1 MMLNEFD
8 YDHLFFNCSIK
19 MLTFINF
26 HSNLYDHIAFD
37 NSAKSQFLRSKDLSF
52 FSFLSLAF
60 NRCNIE
66 TMNWGL
72 SILIGFVFLIM
83 LVLQTRA
90 NIHIIQLKQAAKCNH
105 TSHIQ
110 SYKRKK

>member
-1 MMLNEFD
+1 MFEC
-8 YDHLFFNCSIK
+8 HLKPELQLQEYFIEIAIFK
-19 MLTFINF
+19 MQGAFIF
-26 HSNLYDHIAFD
+26 P
-37 NSAKSQFLRSKDLSF
+37 
-52 FSFLSLAF
+52 FLSLTS
-60 NRCNIE
+60 NGCNIE